1 MPDPVIPHFGQGA
14 FISHSVDLK
23 CALARSGRASIL
35 KCRGVFLRNRLNV
48 IRMFKGQGQT
58 GLVCEL
64 VIFTLVCLWFGD
76 HSSALP
82 IGKAVKFNPT
92 DKEVENVTLEDCKVR
107 SFQ

>member
-1 MPDPVIPHFGQGA
+1 MPDPAIPHFGQGA
-14 FISHSVDLK
+14 FIYHSVDLK
-23 CALARSGRASIL
+23 CALARSGRASIS
-35 KCRGVFLRNRLNV
+35 KVQRGLLRNRLNV

-58 GLVCEL
+58 GLMCEL

-107 SFQ
+107 SSQ

>member
-1 MPDPVIPHFGQGA
+1 M
-14 FISHSVDLK
+14 
-23 CALARSGRASIL
+23 
-35 KCRGVFLRNRLNV
+35 
-48 IRMFKGQGQT
+48 
-58 GLVCEL
+58 EL

-107 SFQ
+107 SFQLQPCFSN